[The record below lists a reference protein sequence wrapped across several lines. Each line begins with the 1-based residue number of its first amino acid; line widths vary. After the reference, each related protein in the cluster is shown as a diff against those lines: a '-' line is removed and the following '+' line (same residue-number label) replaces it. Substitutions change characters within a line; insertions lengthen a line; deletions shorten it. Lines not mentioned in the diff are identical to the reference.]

1 MAEALKPPAVP
12 RRAAGVTPV
21 GPLQD
26 GGFVEPQW
34 LVRRHERFVQVS
46 ELLYRV
52 VELANGVRTFDD
64 IARELTA
71 TTEWEVA
78 AGDVALI
85 VQRRLAP
92 LGLVEDPTGDAIQP
106 RRAAPSPLLVA
117 ARVRVLGPAAIDR
130 VARTLQHLYRPPVL
144 AALLVVVAISQLW
157 MFARGDPGAAMRDVV
172 TAPLLLPAV
181 IGLLVAAGAVHELG
195 HASALRYGGGRAR
208 AMGAGIYLAIPVF
221 YTDVTD
227 SYRLSR
233 RARLRTDLGGFYFHL
248 LVAAAFIAG
257 HAATGSDV
265 LLLAAFLIDLDIVRQ
280 LIPFVRLDGYWVL
293 ADLTGIP
300 DLFAHAG
307 PRLRRLLPRAPAGPH
322 PPPLRPRVRRA
333 FAVYIALAVPAIVA
347 LIGYIVWHAPAVVRR
362 GAAGLSA
369 RADLLPEALR
379 RGDVGDAL
387 IALVELALL
396 ALPIACLAALAFVIV
411 RFLTAL
417 VRRGAAAARS
427 VQPKAATSPEPG
439 HSISAKVVVP
449 RSFEDAQ
456 EVVDRLKEASPVLL
470 DLQAL
475 NTGLAKRLVDVA
487 AGAVYALDGGMQRTA
502 PRVFLLTPGE
512 VVRVSGHAAR
522 ATSGRPKP
530 RQTPRSSRRSPRP
543 MNRSPASSPRSPT
556 PNGSGSTAASRAP
569 GAGATLP

>member
-1 MAEALKPPAVP
+1 MAEALKPAAVP

-26 GGFVEPQW
+26 GGFVEQQW

-52 VELANGVRTFDD
+52 VDLADGVRTFDD

-71 TTEWEVA
+71 ATEWEVA
-78 AGDVALI
+78 PGDVALI
-85 VQRRLAP
+85 VKRRLAP
-92 LGLVEDPTGDAIQP
+92 LGLVEDATGDAIEP

-117 ARVRVLGPAAIDR
+117 ARVRVLGPAAVER
-130 VARTLQHLYRPPVL
+130 VARTLQHLYRPPVF

-157 MFARGDPGAAMRDVV
+157 MFARGDPAAAMRDVV
-172 TAPLLLPAV
+172 AAPLLLPAV

-208 AMGAGIYLAIPVF
+208 AMGAGVYLAIPVF

-227 SYRLSR
+227 SYRLDR

-265 LLLAAFLIDLDIVRQ
+265 LLVAAFLIDLDIVRQ

-307 PRLRRLLPRAPAGPH
+307 PRLRRLLPGAPPGPD

-333 FAVYIALAVPAIVA
+333 FAVYTALAVPAIVA
-347 LIGYIVWHAPAVVRR
+347 LIAYIVWHAPAVVRR
-362 GAAGLSA
+362 GEAGLSA

-387 IALVELALL
+387 LALVELALL
-396 ALPIACLAALAFVIV
+396 VLPLAGLAALAFVLV

-417 VRRGAAAARS
+417 ARRRAAALRS
-427 VQPKAATSPEPG
+427 AQRMAATSPDGATGGPATLAG
-439 HSISAKVVVP
+439 AQAHSVSPKVVVP

-456 EVVDRLKEASPVLL
+456 EVVDRLKEAIPVIL

-475 NTGLAKRLVDVA
+475 NTDLAKRLVDVA

-512 VVRVSGHAAR
+512 VVRVRGHAAR
-522 ATSGRPKP
+522 H
-530 RQTPRSSRRSPRP
+530 RP
-543 MNRSPASSPRSPT
+543 MHESPASSPRSPA
-556 PNGSGSTAASRAP
+556 PNGSDSTAARRA
-569 GAGATLP
+569 AG